1 MEVRSAINILFSKF
15 NINYRVFLYLFVVT
29 AIVIAIAASAVM
41 PTFNEV
47 IKNPETTE
55 SFTAVTNTF
64 ADYLRG
70 QTTFSQVIASGKT
83 FYHTVIDL
91 MNATNA
97 TAAFWV
103 TVVVV
108 SFFIRLAMSFCYPA
122 ISDVISNFMSSNMS
136 YGLLSNILKNF
147 SLCAK
152 YAFFHTII
160 TMVTDIA
167 IFFAIYGVIKL
178 FFPIIGVFAFAL
190 ALVCAVVLIAL
201 RLTFSSGVIPEM
213 VVGGEKKYFGALKTG
228 FSYMKKYFGKIFGAN
243 CIVIFVIYSLIM
255 LMTLI
260 TFGVAFFVLGS
271 MLVTYIHVMQLVF
284 YYESKSMRYY
294 TDAYTIVNTAP
305 ISERIDLQDELLRKD
320 D

>member
-55 SFTAVTNTF
+55 SFTAVTITF

-167 IFFAIYGVIKL
+167 IFFAIYGVTKL

-201 RLTFSSGVIPEM
+201 RLTFSSGVIP
-213 VVGGEKKYFGALKTG
+213 GALKTG

-243 CIVIFVIYSLIM
+243 CIVIFGIYSLIM
-255 LMTLI
+255 LTTLI

>member
-29 AIVIAIAASAVM
+29 AIVVAIAASAVM

-47 IKNPETTE
+47 IKSPETTE

-167 IFFAIYGVIKL
+167 IFFAIYGVTKL

-190 ALVCAVVLIAL
+190 ALVCAVVFIAL

-228 FSYMKKYFGKIFGAN
+228 FSYMK
-243 CIVIFVIYSLIM
+243 
-255 LMTLI
+255 
-260 TFGVAFFVLGS
+260 
-271 MLVTYIHVMQLVF
+271 
-284 YYESKSMRYY
+284 
-294 TDAYTIVNTAP
+294 NTSAKF
-305 ISERIDLQDELLRKD
+305 SAQTAS
-320 D
+320 

>member
-47 IKNPETTE
+47 IKSPETTE

-70 QTTFSQVIASGKT
+70 QTTFSQVIASGKA

-108 SFFIRLAMSFCYPA
+108 SIFKRLSM
-122 ISDVISNFMSSNMS
+122 
-136 YGLLSNILKNF
+136 
-147 SLCAK
+147 CAK

-167 IFFAIYGVIKL
+167 IFFAIYGVTKL

-243 CIVIFVIYSLIM
+243 CIVIFVIYSLMM

>member
-167 IFFAIYGVIKL
+167 IFFAIYGVTKL

-213 VVGGEKKYFGALKTG
+213 VVGGEK
-228 FSYMKKYFGKIFGAN
+228 
-243 CIVIFVIYSLIM
+243 
-255 LMTLI
+255 
-260 TFGVAFFVLGS
+260 
-271 MLVTYIHVMQLVF
+271 
-284 YYESKSMRYY
+284 
-294 TDAYTIVNTAP
+294 
-305 ISERIDLQDELLRKD
+305 
-320 D
+320 

>member
-1 MEVRSAINILFSKF
+1 MEVRSSINILFSKF
-15 NINYRVFLYLFVVT
+15 NVNYRVFLYLFVV
-29 AIVIAIAASAVM
+29 ISVVLAIAVSAVV
-41 PTFNEV
+41 PVFNNV
-47 IKNPETTE
+47 FKDPAATGR
-55 SFTAVTNTF
+55 FTDLTNTF
-64 ADYLRG
+64 ADFLRG
-70 QTTFSQVIASGKT
+70 LEPFSEVANSGKILYRT
-83 FYHTVIDL
+83 IIDL

-97 TAAFWV
+97 TAVFWV

-122 ISDVISNFMSSNMS
+122 ISDVIGSFMSSNMS
-136 YGLLSNILKNF
+136 YGFLSNILKNF

-160 TMVTDIA
+160 TMITDFA
-167 IFFAIYGVIKL
+167 IFFAIYGVIKWL
-178 FFPIIGVFAFAL
+178 FPLIGVFALAI
-190 ALVCAVVLIAL
+190 ALVFAVVLIAL

-213 VVGGEKKYFGALKTG
+213 VVGGEKRYFGALKTG

-243 CIVIFVIYSLIM
+243 CIVIFVVYSLMM

-260 TFGVAFFVLGS
+260 TFGVAFFVLAA
-271 MLVTYIHVMQLVF
+271 MLVTYVHIMQLVF